1 MNKVTRILGITFM
14 SVMTGLF
21 TIAFFSDTM
30 GLFEMSKPIY
40 EGVSQ
45 YLGPILLV
53 DCLAAIG
60 IVTLGIIGIVT
71 ASRNFKENTTYNL
84 AAGKSGEFKNFKD
97 IDTHNHA
104 WQISAAYYF

>member
-1 MNKVTRILGITFM
+1 
-14 SVMTGLF
+14 MTGLF
-21 TIAFFSDTM
+21 EI
-30 GLFEMSKPIY
+30 SKPIY

-45 YLGPILLV
+45 YLGPILLI

-84 AAGKSGEFKNFKD
+84 AAGSMMILTFFGAIETLQLFTGMVD
-97 IDTHNHA
+97 A
-104 WQISAAYYF
+104 ISRSDESSVAAPSF